1 MSVYAFPLQR
11 RSAETAVLV
20 AVMAACFLLSSAF
33 AENSPRTEVRPQ
45 VQQYPDKDQ
54 PLVLVLNMEIP
65 DGQYVYRGSDH
76 SFDIQVEGKKN
87 LGSPKMSYSST
98 QRINDP
104 LSDGDEADTEVFKGD
119 SRIRLTFPVT
129 GGVGEKW
136 EVKGRFRY
144 RACTDKTCFLPQT
157 KTFSFFGEIGKQ
169 QIEEQGEGESQT
181 TAKSKSEKRLMT
193 VQEGEIDAFQTLIKG
208 FEVEARKAKYMGT
221 SPFLK
226 FLENARAGKA
236 EPSMLDRL
244 RRASPWLLPLLILV
258 GGLGLNLT
266 PCVLP
271 MIPVNLAIIGAGT
284 RAGSRRSG
292 FALGA
297 VYGLAMALAYGA
309 LGLVVVLTG
318 STFGNINASPMF
330 NFVAGGIFVLLALA
344 LFGVFNIDFRR
355 LAGKLQPSST
365 GRSIYGAALFMGAL
379 SAILAGACVAPVVI
393 AVLVIAVQAYDAGHF
408 FGLLLPFVLGVGMA
422 LPWPFAGAGLSFLP
436 RPGNWM
442 RGVERA
448 FGVIVLV
455 LAGYFIYTGWG
466 LYQAERKSATAERR
480 QENVKDEGLDWSES
494 MVKRLNKARKENRMV
509 FIDFWAPWCKAC
521 HLMERTTFRDEDV
534 RKELEKFILVKYQV
548 HRDPGPFE
556 KRVLDHFD
564 VYGLPLY
571 VVLRPES

>member
-1 MSVYAFPLQR
+1 MKRFLAAIALFTGLAFAPAG
-11 RSAETAVLV
+11 AETLGDSVGNAGQ
-20 AVMAACFLLSSAF
+20 AELLPA
-33 AENSPRTEVRPQ
+33 
-45 VQQYPDKDQ
+45 
-54 PLVLVLNMEIP
+54 
-65 DGQYVYRGSDH
+65 
-76 SFDIQVEGKKN
+76 
-87 LGSPKMSYSST
+87 
-98 QRINDP
+98 
-104 LSDGDEADTEVFKGD
+104 DEAFVLGAERQADATIVLHWTIAEDYYLYRDRSEFRLIDGGDAELGKPRFSPSDTKQD
-119 SRIRLTFPVT
+119 P
-129 GGVGEKW
+129 
-136 EVKGRFRY
+136 
-144 RACTDKTCFLPQT
+144 
-157 KTFSFFGEIGKQ
+157 FFGEVEVFHNEGSVRLPLEGEPPPGARLEVTYQGCNDPVGVCYPPIDKSIDLGS
-169 QIEEQGEGESQT
+169 IEPAAASADSSGSSGSGSADRSEQGRIAAALADRG
-181 TAKSKSEKRLMT
+181 LWLT
-193 VQEGEIDAFQTLIKG
+193 VLVFIG
-208 FEVEARKAKYMGT
+208 FG
-221 SPFLK
+221 
-226 FLENARAGKA
+226 
-236 EPSMLDRL
+236 
-244 RRASPWLLPLLILV
+244 LLLT
-258 GGLGLNLT
+258 LT